1 MCLRRIVQ
9 RMFHA
14 VPTYIRMKRQCIPIL
29 THLGYEHCEVN
40 HKSGEYVKGEAYT
53 NGVESFRALLKRGYY
68 GIYHRMS
75 VKHLQKYINEFAD
88 RTNIRPMDT
97 IDQISLALKRLA
109 GKRLAYYLDGSKQ
122 GLRP

>member
-29 THLGYEHCEVN
+29 THLGYEHCKVN
-40 HKSGEYVKGEAYT
+40 HKSGEYVKGKAYT
-53 NGVESFRALLKRGYY
+53 NGVESFRALLKREYC
-68 GIYHRMS
+68 GICHRMS
-75 VKHLQKYINEFAD
+75 VKRLQKYIDEFAN

-97 IDQISLALKRLA
+97 IDQINLTIKKLA
-109 GKRLAYYLDGSKQ
+109 GKRLAYRD
-122 GLRP
+122 

>member
-14 VPTYIRMKRQCIPIL
+14 VPTYIRMKRQCIQYSR
-29 THLGYEHCEVN
+29 TWGYEHCRVN
-40 HKSGEYVKGEAYT
+40 HKSGEYVKGEAYN
-53 NGVESFRALLKRGYY
+53 NGGESFRALLKREYC

-88 RTNIRPMDT
+88 RTNVRPVDT
-97 IDQISLALKRLA
+97 IDQINLTLKRLV
-109 GKRLAYYLDGSKQ
+109 GKRLAYRD
-122 GLRP
+122 

>member
-1 MCLRRIVQ
+1 M
-9 RMFHA
+9 
-14 VPTYIRMKRQCIPIL
+14 YSIL

-75 VKHLQKYINEFAD
+75 VKHLQKYINEFANC
-88 RTNIRPMDT
+88 TNIRPMDT
-97 IDQISLALKRLA
+97 IDQINLTLKRLV